1 MATALRG
8 EINSWS
14 QSFLWKP
21 LRPQGRVTYLRVGD
35 PSSFSIRW
43 ASAARPGLSR
53 RIRAGRA
60 DPHSGKPAA
69 ASRRLAPAPET
80 TVDSSQAQQIPLRS
94 GETARA
100 SGIAENRGFGPH
112 SPYAAGD
119 WRGGARSPPSG
130 HSGPPGGGRPRRSAP
145 LSLALL
151 STPRPTRRTL
161 KRPHGAL
168 LSDASR
174 SPHGGR

>member
-1 MATALRG
+1 M
-8 EINSWS
+8 
-14 QSFLWKP
+14 
-21 LRPQGRVTYLRVGD
+21 TYLRVGD

-43 ASAARPGLSR
+43 ISAARPGLSR

-69 ASRRLAPAPET
+69 ASRRLAPAPKT
-80 TVDSSQAQQIPLRS
+80 TVSSSQAQQVSLRY

-112 SPYAAGD
+112 SPSAAGD

-130 HSGPPGGGRPRRSAP
+130 HSEPPGGGRTRRSAP
-145 LSLALL
+145 RSLA
-151 STPRPTRRTL
+151 
-161 KRPHGAL
+161 
-168 LSDASR
+168 R
-174 SPHGGR
+174 SPQYATANMADVKTTQRCALQRRQPFPTHFHLHILEIETAKKDHTASVK